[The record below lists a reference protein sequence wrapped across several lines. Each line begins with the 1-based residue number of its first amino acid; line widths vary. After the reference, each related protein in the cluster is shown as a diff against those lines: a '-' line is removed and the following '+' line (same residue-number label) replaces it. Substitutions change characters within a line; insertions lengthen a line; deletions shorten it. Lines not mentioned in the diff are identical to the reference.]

1 MTFPEVP
8 PLDQRVRHTWHEGR
22 MRWRAPTPRGGA
34 AVCAAAPAAPGVPCA
49 VPCMTPGQRHFLH
62 IDDLS
67 GAEVRA
73 PFHPH
78 ST

>member
-1 MTFPEVP
+1 
-8 PLDQRVRHTWHEGR
+8 